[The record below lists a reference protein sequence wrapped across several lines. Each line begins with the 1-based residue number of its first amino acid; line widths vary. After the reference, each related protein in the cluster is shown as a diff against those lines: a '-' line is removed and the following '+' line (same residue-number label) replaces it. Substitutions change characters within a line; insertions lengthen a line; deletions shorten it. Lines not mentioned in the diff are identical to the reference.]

1 MILGCRL
8 QKYCSWAPCEL
19 LTLIEEVLAPA
30 EEAELLAGWELLPVL
45 GIPVEVAA
53 GNPVEVAAGIPVEI
67 AAGIPVEIAAG
78 IPVEI
83 AAEILVA
90 AVVFHLVVVDA
101 GPRSRGSGH

>member
-53 GNPVEVAAGIPVEI
+53 G
-67 AAGIPVEIAAG
+67 